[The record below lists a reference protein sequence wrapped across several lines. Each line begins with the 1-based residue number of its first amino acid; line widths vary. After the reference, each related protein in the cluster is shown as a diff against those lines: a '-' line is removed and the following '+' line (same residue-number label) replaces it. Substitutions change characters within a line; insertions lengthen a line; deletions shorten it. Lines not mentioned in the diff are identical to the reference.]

1 MEAKQAAA
9 VAAMEAGKGPP
20 PAVLQVNSER
30 FMVPEALFR
39 PQDVGVPQA
48 GVAGA
53 AAEALRGVHGA
64 LRPLLARSVLLA
76 GGTAACPGFAA
87 RLEADLRPQVDDL
100 YDLRVAALEDP
111 GGTAWRGGSAA
122 AAAGW
127 YNSVMVTKAE
137 YDEWGGGK
145 VRRAAAPG

>member
-1 MEAKQAAA
+1 MIEAKQAAA
-9 VAAMEAGKGPP
+9 AAAAAAGAGPP
-20 PAVLQVNSER
+20 PAVLHVNNER

-48 GVAGA
+48 GAAAA
-53 AAEALRGVHGA
+53 AAEALRSVHGA
-64 LRPLLARSVLLA
+64 LRPLLARNVLLA
-76 GGTAACPGFAA
+76 GGTASCPGFAP

-100 YDLRVAALEDP
+100 YDMRVTLPPEPAGA
-111 GGTAWRGGSAA
+111 AWRGGSAA

-127 YNSVMVTKAE
+127 YHSVMVTKAE

-145 VRRAAAPG
+145 VRKCAVG